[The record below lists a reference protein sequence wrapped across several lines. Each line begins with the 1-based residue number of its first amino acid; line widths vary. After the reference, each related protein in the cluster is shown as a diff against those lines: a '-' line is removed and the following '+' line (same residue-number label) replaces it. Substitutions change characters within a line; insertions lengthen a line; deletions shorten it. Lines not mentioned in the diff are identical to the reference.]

1 VIDPASQAV
10 LADVFRRTRRSLL
23 QYVRD
28 SFPWTTPGKDEGLT
42 RLHELAREEEEA
54 IARLARFFARQHLPV
69 PYPGS
74 YPSSFTTI
82 NFIGLGH
89 LQKLLVDYQR
99 QEIAYLAHALSLVR
113 DAEARAQIQA
123 LLDLKRQQLSG
134 LEKLHEPI
142 AAPAEPVAH
151 H

>member
-1 VIDPASQAV
+1 VIDPASQAI
-10 LADVFRRTRRSLL
+10 LSDVFRRTSRSLL

-42 RLHELAREEEEA
+42 RLHELAREEEA
-54 IARLARFFARQHLPV
+54 ALARLGRFFARHHLPL

-113 DAEARAQIQA
+113 DAEVRAELQG
-123 LLDLKRQQLSG
+123 LSDLKQRHLTALQ
-134 LEKLHEPI
+134 KLDQPL
-142 AAPAEPVAH
+142 AATLEPVAH